1 MPFLFSLQRAIK
13 SYLNILFSS
22 FHQVAPLFEL
32 SQIETEVITSKGGS
46 YIEDFLA
53 VFRFGTIDGVLAVG
67 GDGTFS
73 QVVNGKTTREDV
85 GSHLMLG
92 LGASIRTVGFLRT
105 GCLRMK
111 MLLLSIAPSGRDRG
125 SGRGS
130 LFHPL
135 VND

>member
-1 MPFLFSLQRAIK
+1 M
-13 SYLNILFSS
+13 
-22 FHQVAPLFEL
+22 APLFEL

-73 QVVNGKTTREDV
+73 QVVNGKTTREDDV

-92 LGASIRTVGFLRT
+92 LGANIRTVGFLRIW
-105 GCLRMK
+105 CLRME
-111 MLLLSIAPSGRDRG
+111 MLLLNIALSGRGRDR
-125 SGRGS
+125 GRGS
-130 LFHPL
+130 LFNSF